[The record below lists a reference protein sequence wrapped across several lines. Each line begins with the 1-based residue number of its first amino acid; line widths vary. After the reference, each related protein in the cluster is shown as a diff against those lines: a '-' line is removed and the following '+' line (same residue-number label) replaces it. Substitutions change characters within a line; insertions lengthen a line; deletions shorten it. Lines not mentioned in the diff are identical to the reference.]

1 MQMSEAITVIARIRA
16 RPGKEPETGQLLTGL
31 IEPTR
36 NEQGCISYD
45 LFAMPDNPGSYMFI
59 ETWQSRK
66 HLNVHAQQPHVQALI
81 RCSDELLAEP
91 LDISIWKH
99 ITRQ

>member
-1 MQMSEAITVIARIRA
+1 MLMPETITVIARIRA
-16 RPGKEPETGQLLTGL
+16 RTGKEPETRQLLTGL
-31 IEPTR
+31 IGPTR

-66 HLNVHAQQPHVQALI
+66 HLSVHLQQPHVQALI
-81 RCSDELLAEP
+81 KRSDELLAEP
-91 LDISIWKH
+91 LDVSLWEH
-99 ITRQ
+99 INGQ